1 MVVMG
6 MFLAGTMG
14 LACSPEE
21 GPPEPKPSV
30 ADESVALAADDAT
43 PTPGTRNPV
52 AVDGSPALGPE
63 GAPVTLVEFADF
75 QCPYCARATKILDQ
89 LRDRYGDQ
97 LRIVFKH
104 FPLEIHPKAPAAHVA
119 AEAAHRQGKFWEMHD
134 LIFANQR
141 EMSEDRYLAYAGAL
155 GLDIEQF
162 QEDRRS
168 LDVRKRVLEDAEQA
182 VELGILGTPAFV
194 INGRIVSG
202 AQPLDAFQK
211 VIDEELSSRN
221 GVAREGDALKP
232 PGERPPA

>member
-1 MVVMG
+1 V
-6 MFLAGTMG
+6 AS
-14 LACSPEE
+14 AAEE
-21 GPPEPKPSV
+21 N
-30 ADESVALAADDAT
+30 AASAVEEVT
-43 PTPGTRNPV
+43 PAPAASNTI
-52 AVDGSPALGPE
+52 AVDGSPTLGPE
-63 GAPVTLVEFADF
+63 DAPVTLIEFSDF
-75 QCPYCARATKILDQ
+75 QCPYCARVRKTIYQ

-162 QEDRRS
+162 QKDRRS
-168 LDVRKRVLEDAEQA
+168 LDVRTRVVEDAEQA
-182 VELGILGTPAFV
+182 IELGIFGTPAFV

-202 AQPLDAFQK
+202 AQRAEVFQK
-211 VIDEELSSRN
+211 VIDEELARRP
-221 GVAREGDALKP
+221 GVAVR
-232 PGERPPA
+232 RPNEQRSA